1 MTCLTLVSAVLLVYY
16 CTGVCASQESDLVV
30 LTTASRLRE
39 EIRSQLNE
47 ALADSL
53 PDFSCSCDSDNTTQ
67 LSALPDEDL
76 ADTVEELKECVSN
89 IKSVTDLLLS
99 QFSHLLTPGYSP
111 SHPATSCKEILQ
123 LAPQSPSGLYWIRG
137 TDNGPKHMYCDME
150 RSCKGVAGGWMR
162 LASIDMTDTS
172 SNCPSGLR
180 TLTSPHRL
188 CAKNIDGAGCSSF
201 VFPVQGVQYSRVCGK
216 IIGYQMKTPDAF
228 WSYIHRGQTTID
240 SRYVDGISLTHG
252 TSPRKHIWT
261 FVAALHEYNSHR
273 NNVCP
278 CTNTRNSPPPAVP
291 DFVGHDYFCDT
302 GSDNH
307 YQFIFYGDDPLWD
320 GAGCGQFNTCC
331 SWNSPPWFLKNI
343 SSPTS
348 DDIEMRMCTDS
359 PQSDED
365 MNFESLEI
373 YVQ

>member
-1 MTCLTLVSAVLLVYY
+1 MTCLALISAVLLVYY

-30 LTTASRLRE
+30 LITASRLRE

-47 ALADSL
+47 TLADSL

-67 LSALPDEDL
+67 LSALPDQDL

-99 QFSHLLTPGYSP
+99 QLSLLLTPGYSS
-111 SHPATSCKEILQ
+111 SHPATSCNEILQ
-123 LAPQSPSGLYWIRG
+123 LAQQSPSGLYWIRG

-150 RSCKGVAGGWMR
+150 RSCKGVTGGWMR

-180 TLTSPHRL
+180 TLTSPRRL
-188 CAKNIDGAGCSSF
+188 CAKNIDGAGCSSV

-216 IIGYQMKTPDAF
+216 IIGYQDKTPDGF
-228 WSYIHRGQTTID
+228 RPYIHRGQTTID
-240 SRYVDGISLTHG
+240 SQYIDGISLTHG
-252 TSPRKHIWT
+252 ASPRKHIWT
-261 FVAALHEYNSHR
+261 FVAALHEDNSVR
-273 NNVCP
+273 DNVCP

-302 GSDNH
+302 GSENH
-307 YQFIFYGDDPLWD
+307 FQSIFYGDDPLWD
-320 GAGCGQFNTCC
+320 GAGCGPYNTCC
-331 SWNSPPWFLKNI
+331 SWNSPPWFLKSI
-343 SSPTS
+343 SPPSS
-348 DDIEMRMCTDS
+348 DDIEIRLCADQARS
-359 PQSDED
+359 NED
-365 MNFESLEI
+365 INIESLEI
-373 YVQ
+373 YTQ